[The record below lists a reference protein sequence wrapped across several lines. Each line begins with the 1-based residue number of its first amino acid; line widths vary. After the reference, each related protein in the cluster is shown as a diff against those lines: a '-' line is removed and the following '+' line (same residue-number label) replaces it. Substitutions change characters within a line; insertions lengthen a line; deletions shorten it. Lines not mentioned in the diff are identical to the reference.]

1 MDPLFKFR
9 DSPSLTVAVESISLV
24 VGFACTVVSSFV
36 IVACCLFATVVQRCR
51 TFVDVYSTETTMTEI
66 KSHAL

>member
-24 VGFACTVVSSFV
+24 AGVARTVVSSV
-36 IVACCLFATVVQRCR
+36 VVAACCLFATVVQRCR
-51 TFVDVYSTETTMTEI
+51 TFVDV
-66 KSHAL
+66 